1 MAEKTKTVYVCSSC
15 GATQSRW
22 SGQCKEC
29 LEWNTMEEEIHSA
42 KAEKGG
48 KNTLRAVGEDLT
60 RAVKLC
66 DIEEKTLFGERFQ
79 TGIGELDRALGGG
92 IVKGSVALISG
103 EPGIGK
109 STLLLQIC
117 KEMGEVKILYVSGEE
132 SELQIK
138 MRARRLQALTDNIY
152 LQCETDVDAI
162 LCEID
167 RISPDIL
174 IIDSVQTLQD
184 ATLSASPGSTSQVK
198 SCTAAILSK
207 TKKIGF
213 STILVGHVNKDGVI
227 AGPKLLEHM
236 VDVVLYFE
244 GERTQ
249 SCRILRAIKN
259 RYGST
264 NEIGLFEMTD
274 AGLEEVPDPSRRLLE
289 DSPKHVSGSCP
300 VCLMEGTR
308 PIMTE
313 VQSLITKSPFP
324 NPKRLTSG
332 VDFNRMSMLLAV
344 LEKRLGLRFFDR
356 DVYMNVVGGLRLDE
370 TASDLGICTAV
381 ISGALDLKLPGT
393 LIAIGEVGL
402 SGECRTVGDL
412 DLRVAEAARLGF
424 ETILIPQKQ
433 AERLKKKPDGVR
445 LISIRSVYDLLGT
458 LKELYGQES
467 AE

>member
-1 MAEKTKTVYVCSSC
+1 MADKTKTVYVCSAC
-15 GATQSRW
+15 GAVQSKW
-22 SGQCKEC
+22 SGQCREC
-29 LEWNTMEEEIHSA
+29 GEWNTMEEELRRPAPA
-42 KAEKGG
+42 KGNLQPVVA
-48 KNTLRAVGEDLT
+48 NEDYSG
-60 RAVKLC
+60 AVKLC
-66 DIEEKTLFGERFQ
+66 EIREETLFGERYQ
-79 TGIGELDRALGGG
+79 TSIGELDRALGGG
-92 IVKGSVALISG
+92 IVRGSVALISG

-117 KEMGEVKILYVSGEE
+117 KEMKDLKVLYVSGEE
-132 SELQIK
+132 SQLQIK
-138 MRARRLQALTDNIY
+138 MRAKRLCALGENIF
-152 LQCETDVDAI
+152 LQCETDVDGI
-162 LCEID
+162 LAETQ
-167 RISPDIL
+167 RICPDIL

-184 ATLSASPGSTSQVK
+184 SALSSAPGSTTQVK
-198 SCTAAILSK
+198 SCTSRILSL

-274 AGLEEVPDPSRRLLE
+274 SGLEEVPDPSRRLLE
-289 DSPKHVSGSCP
+289 DSPKHVPGSCP

-313 VQSLITKSPFP
+313 VQALVAKSPFP
-324 NPKRLTSG
+324 NPRRLSNG
-332 VDFNRMSMLLAV
+332 VDYNRTSMLLAV
-344 LEKRLGLRFFDR
+344 LEKRLGLKFFDK
-356 DVYMNVVGGLRLDE
+356 DVYLNVVGGLKLDE
-370 TASDLGICTAV
+370 TAADLGICTALL
-381 ISGALDLKLPGT
+381 SSTLDLSLPGS

-402 SGECRTVGDL
+402 SGECRTIGDS

-424 ETILIPQKQ
+424 ETILLPKKQ
-433 AERLKKKPDGVR
+433 VERLKKKPDGVK
-445 LISIRSVYDLLGT
+445 LLGVRSVYELLEA
-458 LKELYGQES
+458 LKENAIGKE
-467 AE
+467 

>member
-1 MAEKTKTVYVCSSC
+1 MADKTKTVYVCSAC
-15 GATQSRW
+15 GAVQSKW
-22 SGQCKEC
+22 SGQCREC
-29 LEWNTMEEEIHSA
+29 GEWNTMEEELRRPAPA
-42 KAEKGG
+42 KGNLQPVVA
-48 KNTLRAVGEDLT
+48 NEDYSG
-60 RAVKLC
+60 AVKLC
-66 DIEEKTLFGERFQ
+66 EIREETLFGERYQ
-79 TGIGELDRALGGG
+79 TSIGELDRALGGG
-92 IVKGSVALISG
+92 IVRGSVALISG

-117 KEMGEVKILYVSGEE
+117 KEMKDLKVLYVSGEE
-132 SELQIK
+132 SQLQIK
-138 MRARRLQALTDNIY
+138 MRAKRLCALGENIF
-152 LQCETDVDAI
+152 LQCETDVDGI
-162 LCEID
+162 LAETQ
-167 RISPDIL
+167 RICPDIL

-184 ATLSASPGSTSQVK
+184 SALSSAPGSTTQVK
-198 SCTAAILSK
+198 SCTSRILSL

-274 AGLEEVPDPSRRLLE
+274 SGLEEVPDPSRRLLE
-289 DSPKHVSGSCP
+289 DSPKHVPGSCP

-313 VQSLITKSPFP
+313 VQALITKSPFP
-324 NPKRLTSG
+324 SPKRLSSG
-332 VDFNRMSMLLAV
+332 VDFNRMAMLLAV
-344 LEKRLGLRFFDR
+344 LEKRLGLKFYDH
-356 DVYMNVVGGLRLDE
+356 DVYLNVVGGLRLDE
-370 TASDLGICTAV
+370 TAADLGVCTAA
-381 ISGALDLKLPGT
+381 ISSMLDLKLPGN

-402 SGECRTVGDL
+402 SGECRTIGDS

-424 ETILIPQKQ
+424 EAILLPKKLC
-433 AERLKKKPDGVR
+433 ERLKRKPDGVK
-445 LISIRSVYDLLGT
+445 LIPIRSVFDLLGA
-458 LKELYGQES
+458 LKELCHVSE
-467 AE
+467 

>member
-1 MAEKTKTVYVCSSC
+1 MAEKTKIVYVCSSC
-15 GATQSRW
+15 GNVQSKW

-29 LEWNTMEEEIHSA
+29 GEWNTMQEEVQISA
-42 KAEKGG
+42 AASKQKSAPILVQDFNE
-48 KNTLRAVGEDLT
+48 
-60 RAVKLC
+60 AVKLA
-66 DIEEKTLFGERFQ
+66 DIQEEQLFGERYK

-92 IVKGSVALISG
+92 IVRGSVALISG

-117 KEMGEVKILYVSGEE
+117 KEMQTQKVLYVSGEE
-132 SELQIK
+132 SQLQIK
-138 MRARRLQALTDNIY
+138 MRAKRLDALTDNIY
-152 LQCETDVDAI
+152 LQCETDIDAI
-162 LCEID
+162 LSEIG

-174 IIDSVQTLQD
+174 IIDSVQTMQD
-184 ATLSASPGSTSQVK
+184 TTLSASAGSTSQVK
-198 SCTAAILSK
+198 ACSAKILAL
-207 TKKIGF
+207 TKKVGF

-249 SCRILRAIKN
+249 SCRILRTIKN

-313 VQSLITKSPFP
+313 VQALITKSPFP
-324 NPKRLTSG
+324 NPKRLSSG
-332 VDFNRMSMLLAV
+332 VDYNRMAMLLAV

-370 TASDLGICTAV
+370 TAADLGICTAA
-381 ISGALDLKLPGT
+381 ISSTMDLKLPGN

-402 SGECRTVGDL
+402 SGECRTISDS

-424 ETILIPQKQ
+424 ETILLPQKQ
-433 AERLKKKPDGVR
+433 AERLKKKPKGVN
-445 LISIRSVYDLLGT
+445 LVPIRSVFDLVGT
-458 LKELYGQES
+458 LKEICHES
-467 AE
+467 E